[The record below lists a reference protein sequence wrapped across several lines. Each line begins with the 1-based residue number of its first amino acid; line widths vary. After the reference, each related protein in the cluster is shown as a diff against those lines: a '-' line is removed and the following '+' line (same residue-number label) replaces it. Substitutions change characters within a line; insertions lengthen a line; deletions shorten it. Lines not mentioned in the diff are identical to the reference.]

1 MSEENKNVQETKD
14 DKKEGNVLAGFVLYT
29 DANMDWLRFKKF
41 LKDDW
46 NIVPQDD
53 VKDNAM
59 VFKVGDMVVACSLMP
74 NPVPNKEAEN
84 AAKYN
89 ILWKRAQ
96 TRSLSIKAHVMLAVM
111 NKTSAVE
118 QAILFAKVASSL
130 LKLDNAIG
138 IYKDPTVYEKNFYV
152 NFAETI
158 KTASIR
164 CYSYLTGMYLAK
176 TGLCAFTSGM
186 RFFGYEEMEIV
197 DSPKQPNDLLGFL
210 LSISEYVLSEGV
222 ELKDGETIGFS
233 EEQKLPITL
242 SDGVS
247 VPGKTLKIKY

>member
-89 ILWKRAQ
+89 ILWKEGANEVAKHQ
-96 TRSLSIKAHVMLAVM
+96 AHVMLAVR
-111 NKTSAVE
+111 NK
-118 QAILFAKVASSL
+118 QALLSRLSSL
-130 LKLDNAIG
+130 QRWQA
-138 IYKDPTVYEKNFYV
+138 
-152 NFAETI
+152 
-158 KTASIR
+158 
-164 CYSYLTGMYLAK
+164 
-176 TGLCAFTSGM
+176 LCS
-186 RFFGYEEMEIV
+186 
-197 DSPKQPNDLLGFL
+197 S
-210 LSISEYVLSEGV
+210 S
-222 ELKDGETIGFS
+222 
-233 EEQKLPITL
+233 ITL
-242 SDGVS
+242 SVS
-247 VPGKTLKIKY
+247 IKTRQFMRRISM

>member
-1 MSEENKNVQETKD
+1 MAEEIKDIQEENKK
-14 DKKEGNVLAGFVLYT
+14 GNVLAGFVLYK
-29 DANMDWLRFKKF
+29 DANIDWLRFRKF

-46 NIVPQDD
+46 NIVVNDE
-53 VKDNAM
+53 VKDNAI
-59 VFKVGDMVVACSLMP
+59 VFKVDDMLVACSLMP
-74 NPVPNKEAEN
+74 NPVPNKEAEG

-89 ILWKRAQ
+89 ILWKEGASEVAKHQ
-96 TRSLSIKAHVMLAVM
+96 AHVMLAVM
-111 NKTSAVE
+111 NKIDPID
-118 QAILFAKVASSL
+118 QAILFAKVACSL
-130 LKLDNAIG
+130 LKLDNSIG
-138 IYKDPTVYEKNFYV
+138 IYKDPTVYERNFYI
-152 NFAETI
+152 NFAESI
-158 KTASIR
+158 KQGEYPMPILI
-164 CYSYLTGMYLAK
+164 YTGMYLAK

-222 ELKDGETIGFS
+222 ELKDGETIGFT

>member
-89 ILWKRAQ
+89 ILWKEGANEVAKHQ
-96 TRSLSIKAHVMLAVM
+96 AHVMLAVM

-158 KTASIR
+158 KDGEYPMPILI
-164 CYSYLTGMYLAK
+164 YTGMYLAK

-210 LSISEYVLSEGV
+210 LSISELS
-222 ELKDGETIGFS
+222 LIHIS
-233 EEQKLPITL
+233 EPTRH
-242 SDGVS
+242 
-247 VPGKTLKIKY
+247 